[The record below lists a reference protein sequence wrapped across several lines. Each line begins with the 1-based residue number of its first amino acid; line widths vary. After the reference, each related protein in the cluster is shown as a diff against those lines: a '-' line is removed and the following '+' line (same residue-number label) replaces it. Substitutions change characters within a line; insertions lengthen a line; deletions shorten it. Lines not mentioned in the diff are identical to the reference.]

1 MMKMTPKDKNIHL
14 IDSRTTPSVAGSWV
28 QGSLPEGCRLCI
40 HGMKMVYFM
49 GGDCSLPSRCKWYCP
64 LSDERKSSSA
74 HFINELPIKN
84 PTNLNAVVKQLV
96 LEAKAM
102 DAAGMSITGGDPLS
116 TSAKVDWVCAIIK
129 AIKIELTDEFHVHL
143 YTSGTAFDNLTA
155 DKLEQ
160 AGLDDL
166 RFHPAEK
173 DFHRLEFATGRH
185 YTVAA
190 EVPVIPTL
198 ENHAYLLH
206 LADHLD
212 MIGAD
217 FLNLNEFEM
226 CATNRD
232 ALIARGFTLKENS
245 LATVAHSHE
254 YANKFLSEFSPRGGL
269 SIHFC
274 SVLSKDSVQIRQR
287 YLRRANK
294 IRFPYEVVNED
305 GCLLFI
311 RIEGAAS
318 ELSQLNLALLESAGM
333 PESMIGLN
341 LARGVLD
348 VPSFLAE
355 DENFIDLLNE
365 YKLKA
370 GILEIIPFR
379 EPNLSQIREY
389 TPLMNNIASRILRK
403 EK

>member
-1 MMKMTPKDKNIHL
+1 MSPIDEKSPSDKSPL
-14 IDSRTTPSVAGSWV
+14 IPTVAGSWV
-28 QGSLPEGCRLCI
+28 QGAHPEGCRLCI

-49 GGDCSLPSRCKWYCP
+49 GGDCPLPSRCGWYCP
-64 LSDERKSSSA
+64 LSDERKSASA

-84 PTNLNAVVKQLV
+84 PSNLTDTVEQLV
-96 LEAKAM
+96 LEAKTM

-129 AIKIELTDEFHVHL
+129 AIKIELTNKFHIHL
-143 YTSGTAFDNLTA
+143 YTSGTTFDNLTA

-166 RFHPAEK
+166 RFHPAEI
-173 DFHRLEFATGRH
+173 DFYRLEFATGRR

-198 ENHAYLLH
+198 ENHDYLVQ

-232 ALIARGFTLKENS
+232 ALIAQGFKLQEHS
-245 LATVAHSHE
+245 LATVAHSRE
-254 YANKFLSEFSPRGGL
+254 FADKFLAEFSPRGGL
-269 SIHFC
+269 SVHFC

-287 YLRRANK
+287 YLRRATK
-294 IRFPYEVVNED
+294 IHFPYETVNED
-305 GCLLFI
+305 GCLLFL

-318 ELSQLNLALLESAGM
+318 ELNHLNSTLLESAEM
-333 PESMIGLN
+333 PSPMIGLN
-341 LARGVLD
+341 LPRGVLD

-355 DENFIDLLNE
+355 DDNFLDLLND

-379 EPNLSQIREY
+379 ESNLSQIREY
-389 TPLMNNIASRILRK
+389 TPIMNNLPSRNKKKKI
-403 EK
+403 